1 MTKQRSLWITTK
13 FCTGLSRVF
22 EKLPDILF
30 SGMILIDL
38 AKAFDNIE
46 QQILLKKIKYLGF
59 LKTQSHGLNP
69 ISVNGSLK

>member
-1 MTKQRSLWITTK
+1 
-13 FCTGLSRVF
+13 
-22 EKLPDILF
+22 
-30 SGMILIDL
+30 MILIDL